1 MLCLLLSGRER
12 GEADEEIMRD
22 GGKWTDHNSDAIIK
36 MILFCVDIEKIIR
49 CTEDDKGEHDD
60 NKRRP
65 QQRKE

>member
-1 MLCLLLSGRER
+1 MGGSGQ
-12 GEADEEIMRD
+12 
-22 GGKWTDHNSDAIIK
+22 AIIVMQSSK
-36 MILFCVDIEKIIR
+36 WSFSWFSVREAVVLCVDIEKIIR